1 MPELR
6 VVANY
11 TIQESRTEEVLALLQ
26 EFRRAVRSEEGN
38 LAFDVFQNAEQP
50 NRVALI
56 ERYVSREAFQ
66 VHRDTPHFAEIAL
79 GKVIPL
85 LADRVVELYDMA
97 E

>member
-11 TIQESRTEEVLALLQ
+11 TIQESRTPEVLGLLQ
-26 EFRRAVRSEEGN
+26 EFRGAVRTEEGN
-38 LAFDVFQNAEQP
+38 LAFDIFQHIEEP
-50 NRVALI
+50 NRVVLI

-66 VHRDTPHFAEIAL
+66 VHRNTSHFDEIAL
-79 GKVIPL
+79 RRVIPL
-85 LADRVVELYDMA
+85 LAGRVVELYDIA